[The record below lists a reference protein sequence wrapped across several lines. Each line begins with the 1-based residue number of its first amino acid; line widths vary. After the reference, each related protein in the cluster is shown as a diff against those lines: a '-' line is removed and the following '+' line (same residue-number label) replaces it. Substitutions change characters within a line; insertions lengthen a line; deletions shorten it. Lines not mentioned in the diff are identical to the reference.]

1 MKIRPLGSKVL
12 LKEKEA
18 PKYFKGTG
26 ILIPQTTQ
34 NKEYMAYVVK
44 MGKNVENVKEGDLIK
59 YAKHIQ
65 VIEMEH
71 EGEDHFLIDEK
82 DIHAIIED
90 D

>member
-18 PKYFKGTG
+18 PKYFKGTS
-26 ILIPQTTQ
+26 ILIPQTAQ
-34 NKEYMAYVVK
+34 DKEYMGYVVK
-44 MGKNVENVKEGDLIK
+44 MGKNVANVEEGDLVK

>member
-1 MKIRPLGSKVL
+1 MKIKPLGSKVL
-12 LKEKEA
+12 LIEKEA
-18 PKYFKGTG
+18 PKFFKGTG
-26 ILIPQTTQ
+26 ILIPQTAQ
-34 NKEYMAYVVK
+34 DKEYMGYVVR
-44 MGKNVENVKEGDLIK
+44 MGKNVENLKEGDLVK

>member
-1 MKIRPLGSKVL
+1 MKIKPLGTKVL

-18 PKYFKGTG
+18 PKYFKGTS
-26 ILIPQTTQ
+26 ILMPESTS
-34 NKEYMAYVVK
+34 NKEYIAYVVAI
-44 MGKNVENVKEGDLIK
+44 GKNVENVSVGDLIK

-65 VIEMEH
+65 TIDMEH
-71 EGEDHFLIDEK
+71 MGSSHFLIDEK

>member
-1 MKIRPLGSKVL
+1 MKIKPLGKKVL
-12 LKEKEA
+12 LKEKESD
-18 PKYFKGTG
+18 KCFKGTS
-26 ILIPQTTQ
+26 IIIP
-34 NKEYMAYVVK
+34 ESVK
-44 MGKNVENVKEGDLIK
+44 SKKHIAKVISIGKSVEHVKCGDMIK

-65 VIEMEH
+65 TIEIEH

>member
-1 MKIRPLGSKVL
+1 MKIKPLGSKVL

-18 PKYFKGTG
+18 PKYFKGTS
-26 ILIPQTTQ
+26 ILMPETTAS
-34 NKEYMAYVVK
+34 KEYLAYVVAI
-44 MGKNVENVKEGDLIK
+44 GKDVENVEIGNLIK

-65 VIEMEH
+65 SIEMEH
-71 EGEDHFLIDEK
+71 EGTNHFLIDEK